1 MSVLFGNIQ
10 VLVVGPVDVGKS
22 TLCQLLLNYA
32 VRMGRRPVFV
42 DLDVG
47 QASVYV
53 LLRKF
58 PLFHL
63 TIILN
68 NIQQFKRPTVPSP
81 LFCLSEHSLY
91 CTNDLFFFSD
101 PQGSVG
107 IPGSMGKFLFEM
119 KFALYYLFFT
129 CILKIKTSVIACV
142 QYLKCL

>member
-53 LLRKF
+53 LLCKF

-68 NIQQFKRPTVPSP
+68 NIQQFK
-81 LFCLSEHSLY
+81 
-91 CTNDLFFFSD
+91 
-101 PQGSVG
+101 
-107 IPGSMGKFLFEM
+107 
-119 KFALYYLFFT
+119 
-129 CILKIKTSVIACV
+129 
-142 QYLKCL
+142 